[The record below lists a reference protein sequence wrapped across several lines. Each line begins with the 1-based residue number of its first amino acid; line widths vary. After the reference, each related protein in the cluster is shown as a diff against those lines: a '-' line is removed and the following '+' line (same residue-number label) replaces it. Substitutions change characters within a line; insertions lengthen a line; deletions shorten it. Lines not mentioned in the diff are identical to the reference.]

1 MTPGDIGWAKEV
13 YHSEVTVDN
22 NVYDPTVISRIV
34 ARDKNE
40 KKKNSRPENKELI
53 ASIRQYDGEDS
64 FFMQE

>member
-1 MTPGDIGWAKEV
+1 MTPEDIGWAKEV

-22 NVYDPTVISRIV
+22 NVYDPTVISRII
-34 ARDKNE
+34 AHNKNE

-53 ASIRQYDGEDS
+53 ASIPQYDAEGS